1 MWKKRQRN
9 TCHKDAQLRGTL
21 AAPTENLNSI
31 KKDMK
36 TIKNNQSEMRDTLT
50 EMNSNLQG
58 ITSTV
63 DEADN

>member
-1 MWKKRQRN
+1 
-9 TCHKDAQLRGTL
+9 
-21 AAPTENLNSI
+21 
-31 KKDMK
+31 MK

-50 EMNSNLQG
+50 EMKSNLQG